1 MAVKS
6 NFTYGS
12 GNPLSVAPKP
22 APPKPAPKPAAPKP
36 AAAKPAAF
44 KPAPVQIKEPTPYID
59 DFNFR
64 NATTGIYAKGPGGG
78 PGGGGG
84 GTESTVGIGGATA
97 QTDISKDGVTKED
110 KDAFAALRELFKS
123 YDLEDLAETITKL
136 MVEGKTA
143 NEALMLLKYD
153 KNYNQAYTARF
164 KGNAD
169 RVSKGLN
176 ALSEAQYIANENAY
190 AETLRAY
197 GLNNMLSLDRK
208 TNQAKFAQ
216 YIANDVSSTEFNDRV
231 STAVDNVINADPAV
245 MNEFKTYYGGLT
257 TSDVVSYFLAPTET
271 LPILK
276 QKAEAAAIGAESF
289 KQGLGSN
296 TAARSLELSKLG
308 VSKEQARLGYS
319 AIGEVLPESQK
330 LSGIY
335 QEAGIN
341 YDKTAGEQEFLL
353 KNADAQRKRKQ
364 LASLERAKFSG
375 DAGLSTTG
383 GVSLGK
389 TSYGKF

>member
-12 GNPLSVAPKP
+12 GNPLYVAPKP

-36 AAAKPAAF
+36 QAPKPAAPKPVASNPAAPLTSFYGNTGFGQPF
-44 KPAPVQIKEPTPYID
+44 KPSTSPVGEEIKPIKD
-59 DFNFR
+59 
-64 NATTGIYAKGPGGG
+64 
-78 PGGGGG
+78 
-84 GTESTVGIGGATA
+84 
-97 QTDISKDGVTKED
+97 TDIVTLGTDGVTQIGIPKDGITKED

-231 STAVDNVINADPAV
+231 STAVDNVVNADPAV
-245 MNEFKTYYGGLT
+245 MDEFKRYYGGLS

-289 KQGLGSN
+289 RQGLGSN

-308 VSKEQARLGYS
+308 VSKEQARVGYS

-335 QEAGIN
+335 KEAGIN

>member
-22 APPKPAPKPAAPKP
+22 APPKPAPKPAAPK
-36 AAAKPAAF
+36 KPAAF
-44 KPAPVQIKEPTPYID
+44 KPAPAPIKTQEPTPYID

-97 QTDISKDGVTKED
+97 QTGMPKDDITKED

-176 ALSEAQYIANENAY
+176 ALSEA
-190 AETLRAY
+190 LR
-197 GLNNMLSLDRK
+197 LFDIILLS
-208 TNQAKFAQ
+208 Q
-216 YIANDVSSTEFNDRV
+216 IFN
-231 STAVDNVINADPAV
+231 T
-245 MNEFKTYYGGLT
+245 
-257 TSDVVSYFLAPTET
+257 
-271 LPILK
+271 
-276 QKAEAAAIGAESF
+276 
-289 KQGLGSN
+289 
-296 TAARSLELSKLG
+296 
-308 VSKEQARLGYS
+308 
-319 AIGEVLPESQK
+319 
-330 LSGIY
+330 
-335 QEAGIN
+335 
-341 YDKTAGEQEFLL
+341 
-353 KNADAQRKRKQ
+353 
-364 LASLERAKFSG
+364 
-375 DAGLSTTG
+375 
-383 GVSLGK
+383 
-389 TSYGKF
+389 

>member
-1 MAVKS
+1 MATNIAKE
-6 NFTYGS
+6 
-12 GNPLSVAPKP
+12 VAAAKAAAAKKRTTPTPAPAPKKPAASKP
-22 APPKPAPKPAAPKP
+22 APT
-36 AAAKPAAF
+36 
-44 KPAPVQIKEPTPYID
+44 PVKTKQPTPYVD

-64 NATTGIYAKGPGGG
+64 NATSGIYTKGPA
-78 PGGGGG
+78 GGGG
-84 GTESTVGIGGATA
+84 GTESTTGIGGAGK
-97 QTDISKDGVTKED
+97 QTGMPDKDGISKED
-110 KDAFAALRELFKS
+110 KDAFAMLQELFKS
-123 YDLEDLAETITKL
+123 YDLEELADTITKL
-136 MVEGKTA
+136 MTEGKTA
-143 NEALMLLKYD
+143 NQALMLLKYD

-169 RVSKGLN
+169 RIAKGLN
-176 ALSEAQYIANENAY
+176 ALSEAEYISNENAY

-197 GLNNMLSLDRK
+197 GLSNMLSTDRK
-208 TNQAKFAQ
+208 VNQAKFAK
-216 YIANDVSSTEFNDRV
+216 YMANDVSSTEFNDRI
-231 STAVDNVINADPAV
+231 STVVDNVVNADPAV

-257 TSDVVSYFLAPTET
+257 TSDVVSYFLEPTET

-335 QEAGIN
+335 KEAGIN

-353 KNADAQRKRKQ
+353 KNAEAQRKRKQ
-364 LASLERAKFSG
+364 LASMERAKFSG

>member
-1 MAVKS
+1 MATKS

-12 GNPLSVAPKP
+12 GNPLYVAPKP
-22 APPKPAPKPAAPKP
+22 VAPKPAAPK
-36 AAAKPAAF
+36 KPATPKKPNAPKITTPDNTAF
-44 KPAPVQIKEPTPYID
+44 GITAGQTPELTPTEERMFGAY
-59 DFNFR
+59 
-64 NATTGIYAKGPGGG
+64 TTPSGDLMLGQRPGI
-78 PGGGGG
+78 
-84 GTESTVGIGGATA
+84 TQVGIPG
-97 QTDISKDGVTKED
+97 KDTVSKED

-123 YDLEDLAETITKL
+123 YDLEELADTITKL
-136 MVEGKTA
+136 MTEGKTA

-153 KNYNQAYTARF
+153 KNYNQAYTTRF

-169 RVSKGLN
+169 RVAKGLN
-176 ALSEAQYIANENAY
+176 ALSEAEYISNENAY

-197 GLNNMLSLDRK
+197 GLGNMLSTDRK
-208 TNQAKFAQ
+208 VNQAKFAK
-216 YIANDVSSTEFNDRV
+216 YMANDVSSTEFNDRI
-231 STAVDNVINADPAV
+231 STVVDNVVNADPAV

-257 TSDVVSYFLAPTET
+257 TSDVVSYFLEPTET

-335 QEAGIN
+335 KEAGIN